1 MIPGLTKNLKDKRG
15 KKMSEYNIVN
25 NYCVFEELNSDSVGI
40 NYRVGEIKDRN
51 VEKHW
56 LLTEVYPSISNNPA
70 VWKRVAVLMEGIK
83 KPNIPGLYCPE
94 KIIEEGEKSLLIYP
108 FIKGKS
114 LETILEDV
122 ARTNTPL
129 EIELAFSIAVDIA
142 DVLETGSTIIIN
154 KTKSF
159 HGVLT
164 PDNIMINLDGK
175 IFLKNYGV
183 FPYLGKDPQLLT
195 EARKKFKT
203 MLAPEFVSDGQLTPQ
218 TDIYYVGNIIHRLLT
233 GEYFYHSPEK
243 DFESQLSDIGVSEHI
258 LAADD
263 DFSANIIELFRR
275 TLNPDPAKRFAS
287 IKGFKDYVSRHFH
300 IEELSSATF
309 IVAYF
314 MNQLYIKTMEED
326 DGRLKEELSHT
337 LPEERVKIEREKPAA
352 RERIDDHVIEDIL
365 IELEQQ
371 KRSRKKIVIPLVL
384 VIVVIMA
391 VSGFIIINQQ
401 RQARMQEQ
409 AQVQREQ
416 ELARTMAQMRT
427 ELKAEYEKRLKFI
440 EDRAT
445 TTKGEKNARER
456 EVEELKRWREEQE
469 KRTEERLRAQLK
481 LKKQMDAV
489 KAREREAK
497 KQEQAAKTQPPPRET
512 TETTGTTE
520 TITEQKIEPKPVE
533 PVVKKEEQPE
543 IKPDPNIVERG
554 DIVPYDSVTFT
565 PSKLSGKRSYKAND
579 LDLSA
584 NTLDKYAGQ
593 TLTIHS
599 DILVDEKGNVL
610 DAKMKERFP
619 GDLQAKVTEVLKTWT
634 YIPADLDKTK
644 VKVWMPIDFKLTF
657 AGTPKPKEVP
667 LVPLDS
673 VTYRPSKLKGDR
685 NVNADELKLADSI
698 MDKYAGQ
705 TLNVKSTV
713 LINESGEVADV
724 NVKGNMPGEIK
735 VKAAEILKTWEFTAA
750 EKNKTK
756 VKVWMPVEFGITF
769 KAKPKPKPEPKKEPE
784 IVIDESTIVPLDS
797 VTYRPSK
804 LRGNRKVSA
813 HELNLSRSTRSK
825 YKGKTIT
832 LRSEV
837 LIGEHGNVLK
847 VRVKGDF
854 PQELKLGVAV
864 ALQTWKFVPAEK
876 NKEKVKVWY
885 PVRLL
890 ITF

>member
-1 MIPGLTKNLKDKRG
+1 
-15 KKMSEYNIVN
+15 MSEYSIVN

-94 KIIEEGEKSLLIYP
+94 KIIEEGEKSLLVYP

-122 ARTNTPL
+122 ARSNTPL
-129 EIELAFSIAVDIA
+129 EIELAFSIAIDIA

-195 EARKKFKT
+195 ETKKKFNN
-203 MLAPEFVSDGQLTPQ
+203 MLAPEFISDGELTPQ
-218 TDIYYVGNIIHRLLT
+218 TDIYYVGNIIYRLLT

-243 DFESQLSDIGVSEHI
+243 DFESQLSDIGMTEHI

-263 DFSANIIELFRR
+263 DFSENIIELFRK
-275 TLNPDPAKRFAS
+275 TLNPDPAKRFTS
-287 IKGFKDYVSRHFH
+287 IKGFKDYISRHFQ

-309 IVAYF
+309 IIAYF
-314 MNQLYIKTMEED
+314 MNQLYMKTMEED
-326 DGRLKEELSHT
+326 DKRLKEELAHT
-337 LPEERVKIEREKPAA
+337 LPEERVKIERKKPIA
-352 RERIDDHVIEDIL
+352 REKIDDHVIEDIL

-384 VIVVIMA
+384 VIIVIIA

-401 RQARMQEQ
+401 RQARIQQQ
-409 AQVQREQ
+409 AQLQREQ
-416 ELARTMAQMRT
+416 ELANAMAQMRT
-427 ELKAEYEKRLKFI
+427 ELKTEYEKRLKFI
-440 EDRAT
+440 EDRAST
-445 TTKGEKNARER
+445 TEEEKKARER
-456 EVEELKRWREEQE
+456 EVEELKQWREEQE
-469 KRTEERLRAQLK
+469 KRTEQRLKAQLE
-481 LKKQMDAV
+481 LKKQQDA
-489 KAREREAK
+489 ARAKEREAKEREAK
-497 KQEQAAKTQPPPRET
+497 KQELAAKTQPIKTQPPPQET
-512 TETTGTTE
+512 TETTTA
-520 TITEQKIEPKPVE
+520 QKIESKPVE

-543 IKPDPNIVERG
+543 IKPDPNIIERG
-554 DIVPYDSVTFT
+554 DIVPYDKVTFT

-579 LDLSA
+579 FNLSE

-593 TLTIHS
+593 TLTIQS
-599 DILVDEKGNVL
+599 DILVDERGNVL
-610 DAKMKERFP
+610 DTKIKGRFP
-619 GDLQAKVTEVLKTWT
+619 GDLQAKLNEVLKTWT
-634 YIPADLDKTK
+634 YIPAELDKTK
-644 VKVWMPIDFKLTF
+644 VKVWMPVDFNLAF
-657 AGTPKPKEVP
+657 EGTPKPVSPVP
-667 LVPLDS
+667 LGS

-685 NVNADELKLADSI
+685 NVNADELKLANSI
-698 MDKYAGQ
+698 MDRYAGQ
-705 TLNVKSTV
+705 TLTLQPTV
-713 LINESGEVADV
+713 LIDESGNVAEVNITD
-724 NVKGNMPGEIK
+724 NVPDEIK
-735 VKAAEILKTWEFTAA
+735 VKAAESLKTWKFTAA
-750 EKNKTK
+750 EKDKTK
-756 VKVWMPVEFGITF
+756 VKVWLPVQLGITF

-784 IVIDESTIVPLDS
+784 IVIDESTIVSLDA

-813 HELNLSRSTRSK
+813 DELKLSRSTRSK

-832 LRSEV
+832 VRSEV

-854 PQELKLGVAV
+854 PMELKLGA
-864 ALQTWKFVPAEK
+864 AKTLQTWKFVPAEK
-876 NKEKVKVWY
+876 NKEKVKVWF

>member
-1 MIPGLTKNLKDKRG
+1 
-15 KKMSEYNIVN
+15 MSEYSIVN

-40 NYRVGEIKDRN
+40 NYRVGGIKDRN

-122 ARTNTPL
+122 TRTNTPL

-183 FPYLGKDPQLLT
+183 FPYLGKDQQFLT
-195 EARKKFKT
+195 ETRKKFNN
-203 MLAPEFVSDGQLTPQ
+203 MLAPEFIKDGQLTPQ
-218 TDIYYVGNIIHRLLT
+218 TDIYYIGNIIHRLLT

-243 DFESQLSDIGVSEHI
+243 DFESHLSDILLTEHI

-263 DFSANIIELFRR
+263 DFSSNIIELFRK
-275 TLNPDPAKRFAS
+275 TLNPDPAKRFTS
-287 IKGFKDYVSRHFH
+287 IKGFKDYISRYFH

-309 IVAYF
+309 IIAYF
-314 MNQLYIKTMEED
+314 MNQLYMKTMED
-326 DGRLKEELSHT
+326 DDKRLKEELSHT
-337 LPEERVKIEREKPAA
+337 LPEERVKIESKKPIAREK
-352 RERIDDHVIEDIL
+352 IDDHVIEDIL

-384 VIVVIMA
+384 VIIIIMA

-401 RQARMQEQ
+401 RQARKQQQ
-409 AQVQREQ
+409 AQLQREQ
-416 ELARTMAQMRT
+416 ELANAMAQMKT
-427 ELKAEYEKRLKFI
+427 ELKAEYERRLKFI
-440 EDRAT
+440 EDRASST
-445 TTKGEKNARER
+445 EEEKKAREK
-456 EVEELKRWREEQE
+456 EVEELKNWRQEQE
-469 KRTEERLRAQLK
+469 KRTEEKLKTQLE
-481 LKKQMDAV
+481 LKKQREAA
-489 KAREREAK
+489 KAKEREAK
-497 KQEQAAKTQPPPRET
+497 KQELAAKTQPPSKT
-512 TETTGTTE
+512 TKE
-520 TITEQKIEPKPVE
+520 TIREQKVESKPVE
-533 PVVKKEEQPE
+533 PEVKKEKQPE
-543 IKPDPNIVERG
+543 IKSAPNIVGRG
-554 DIVPYDSVTFT
+554 DIVSIDSVTFT
-565 PSKLSGKRSYKAND
+565 PSKLSGKRNYKATD
-579 LDLSA
+579 LNLSA
-584 NTLDKYAGQ
+584 NTLNKYAGQ
-593 TLTIHS
+593 TLTIQS
-599 DILVDEKGNVL
+599 DILVDERGNVL
-610 DAKMKERFP
+610 DTKIKERFP
-619 GDLQAKVTEVLKTWT
+619 GDLQAKLTEVLKTWT
-634 YIPADLDKTK
+634 YIPAELDKTK
-644 VKVWMPIDFKLTF
+644 VKVWIPVDFKVAF
-657 AGTPKPKEVP
+657 EGTPKAASP
-667 LVPLDS
+667 VPLDS

-685 NVNADELKLADSI
+685 DIRADELKLANSI
-698 MDKYAGQ
+698 MDRYAGQ
-705 TLNVKSTV
+705 TLTVQSTV
-713 LINESGEVADV
+713 LIDESGDVTDV
-724 NVKGNMPGEIK
+724 NIEGNVPDEIK
-735 VKAAEILKTWEFTAA
+735 VKAAENLKTWKFTAA
-750 EKNKTK
+750 EKDKTK
-756 VKVWMPVEFGITF
+756 VKVWMPVQLGIIF
-769 KAKPKPKPEPKKEPE
+769 EAKSKPKPEPEKEPE

-804 LRGNRKVSA
+804 LRGNRKVTA
-813 HELNLSRSTRSK
+813 TELKLTRSTRNK
-825 YKGKTIT
+825 YKGKSLTV
-832 LRSEV
+832 RSEV

-854 PQELKLGVAV
+854 PRELKLGVAKT
-864 ALQTWKFVPAEK
+864 LQTWKFVPAEK
-876 NKEKVKVWY
+876 NKEKVKVWF